1 MLQAIIDIGS
11 NTLRLVVYKI
21 DGQRCEQVMKKK
33 HLVGLAAFLKN
44 GVMQQEGIER
54 VCEVL
59 SEYKKFLDGFGIK
72 NVAAFTTAALRN
84 AKNSR
89 EAVTEIVSRTGIDV
103 RVITG
108 EEEAEYDFIGSTHNL
123 KDDEGLIVDIGG
135 ASTEVVYFK
144 ERKIVLKTSL
154 IIGSLSLQ
162 SNFVEGILP
171 SKDEI
176 KEMRAYARDVVESA
190 EELTEI
196 RHAHICGIGGTFKG
210 GCALY
215 NRHYGEDKKSE
226 LLDAQKL
233 AALVD
238 CYALEENLDEDTLID
253 LFTTCADRLHTI
265 IPGLIIADAVAK
277 RFDAKTIVYSDSGV
291 REGYIYKELIK

>member
-89 EAVTEIVSRTGIDV
+89 EAVAEIVSRTGIDV

-238 CYALEENLDEDTLID
+238 CYALEENLNEDTLID

>member
-215 NRHYGEDKKSE
+215 NRHYGEDKKSD

-265 IPGLIIADAVAK
+265 IPGLIIADAVAE